1 MRLKKRYVVVAALAG
16 AMAAMSAVAFAGNPH
31 FVTADA
37 TRTDNTLTVTF
48 KEAGLGNEPQVHVV
62 LSATALCINN
72 GGKHPKAVNK
82 ASVSAAGDFPVQ
94 NGKAEGTLSV
104 TATFQPDCS
113 PPMTVVFTNVTLT
126 DETSGATAN
135 IPGTF

>member
-1 MRLKKRYVVVAALAG
+1 MKRIGVAVIAALTLLLGAG
-16 AMAAMSAVAFAGNPH
+16 PAFAGNPH

-37 TRTDNTLTVTF
+37 TRSDDTLTVTF
-48 KEAGLGNEPQVHVV
+48 KEAGLGNEEQVHVV
-62 LSATALCINN
+62 LSADALCINN
-72 GGKHPKAVNK
+72 GGNHPKAVNK
-82 ASVSAAGDFPVQ
+82 ESLESAGDFPVQ

-104 TATFQPDCS
+104 TASFDPPCS
-113 PPMTVVFTNVTLT
+113 PPMTVQFTNVRLV

>member
-1 MRLKKRYVVVAALAG
+1 MKRIGVAVVVALTLLLGSSQA
-16 AMAAMSAVAFAGNPH
+16 AFAGSPH
-31 FVTADA
+31 FVTADV
-37 TRTDNTLTVTF
+37 TRSDNTLSVDF

-62 LSATALCINN
+62 LSTDALCING

-82 ASVSAAGDFPVQ
+82 GTFEAAGDFPVQ
-94 NGKAEGTLSV
+94 NGKAEGTLTV
-104 TATFQPDCS
+104 TATFQPECA
-113 PPMTVVFTNVTLT
+113 PPMTVSFTNVTLV